1 MAQRKFFVDVD
12 LNKNELKQARLE
24 NIAVSGV
31 GGAVSGQVAF
41 DTATNKLAFYN
52 GASWEVVGQLAV
64 DTVNYKGS
72 IAYDAAEPSPKDQGD
87 MYIFSNGGT
96 NASAWWTGSQA
107 VQAGDFIIYS
117 GSAWD
122 VIQKNVEAASE
133 SVAGYVRL
141 ATINETNDGTDNKL
155 AVSPHNLTKFR
166 LNKKLAST
174 YIADPINL
182 VANTGYPITHGFNST
197 LVQVVVYDS
206 TSAQIEVEVVITSST
221 VVTLTSTTNI
231 NGCGAIIVAHDTT
244 DPNDAP

>member
-1 MAQRKFFVDVD
+1 MAQRKFFVDID

-24 NIAVSGV
+24 NVVVSGV

-52 GASWEVVGQLAV
+52 GSSWEVVGQLAV
-64 DTVNYKGS
+64 DTVNYKGGVNYNAS
-72 IAYDAAEPSPKDQGD
+72 EPSPKDQGD
-87 MYIFSNGGT
+87 MYIFTTAGT
-96 NASAWWTGSQA
+96 CSWANNAV
-107 VQAGDFIIYS
+107 VQAGDFVIYS

-133 SVAGYVRL
+133 SVAGYVQL
-141 ATINETNDGTDNKL
+141 ADDTETNTGTVNSK
-155 AVSPHNLTKFR
+155 AISPRRLSDYR

-174 YIADPINL
+174 YINADVDL

-206 TSAQIEVEVVITSST
+206 TSTQIEVQVVVTSST
-221 VVTLTSTTNI
+221 VVTLTSTANI
-231 NGCGAIIVAHDTT
+231 NDCKVIIIAHNTT
-244 DPNDAP
+244 DPNA